1 MLFFNSLNALI
12 RFQSFESSYS
22 LNRML
27 LRQIFDLSQSITIGP
42 TQVRGVRR
50 C

>member
-1 MLFFNSLNALI
+1 MLFFNSLNSLI
-12 RFQSFESSYS
+12 GFQSFELSCSFI
-22 LNRML
+22 RIL
-27 LRQIFDLSQSITIGP
+27 LRQIFDLSQSIAIGP

>member
-1 MLFFNSLNALI
+1 MLFFNSLNSLI
-12 RFQSFESSYS
+12 GFESFEISYNLQS
-22 LNRML
+22 ML
-27 LRQIFDLSQSITIGP
+27 LRQIFDLSQSLTIGP